1 MTDDYMSKGHL
12 WTKIRITLL
21 TIVAWIA
28 VVVPI
33 YWTVSSTLLS
43 EFAFVHHVWHYQEGK
58 AIYYHAGLL
67 LLIFT
72 VGIVIAAVLLTFRN
86 NQKIKRHVHKEIQYD
101 PYKLQQREAALQSFY
116 HNRFDDEDFRHHV
129 RFYSVPEQKNLETD
143 TIQDVFKKAG
153 VEND

>member
-86 NQKIKRHVHKEIQYD
+86 NH
-101 PYKLQQREAALQSFY
+101 YKLQQREPALQSFY